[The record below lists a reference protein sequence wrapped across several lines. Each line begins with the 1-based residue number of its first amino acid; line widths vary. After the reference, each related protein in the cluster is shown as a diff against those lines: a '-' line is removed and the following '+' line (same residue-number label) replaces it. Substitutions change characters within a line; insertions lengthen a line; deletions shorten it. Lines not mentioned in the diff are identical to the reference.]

1 MVRNITKLRID
12 CNPQWETRY
21 EVSLRLF
28 HRVIS
33 LNRIKAVDEECLYPL
48 RRPIQT
54 LFVFGAYLYYVF
66 NYNIVYINIWS
77 LFPFSS
83 ACAVC
88 ARNREDGESG
98 DNPIARRV
106 FPLIFIKSETIR
118 AKTFLNLLSFGI
130 NCVKIYVL

>member
-12 CNPQWETRY
+12 CDPQWGTRY

-33 LNRIKAVDEECLYPL
+33 LNRIKAVDQECLYPL

-66 NYNIVYINIWS
+66 NYNIVYINIYGLYF
-77 LFPFSS
+77 LFHLLVP
-83 ACAVC
+83 CAH
-88 ARNREDGESG
+88 A
-98 DNPIARRV
+98 I
-106 FPLIFIKSETIR
+106 
-118 AKTFLNLLSFGI
+118 AKTGKAAKTRFRGAFSL
-130 NCVKIYVL
+130 